1 MLSRSPWYRFM
12 TQREV
17 RKYLY
22 DINQA
27 CELLVQFV
35 SNRSLADYKS
45 DPLLRSAVERQFE
58 IIGEAL
64 NKALKYDHSLVNSI
78 SDTRRIIAFR
88 NHLIH
93 GYESIANDT
102 VWGII
107 ETNLPV
113 LHKEVKAILN
123 EPDRL
128 PEAPGL

>member
-1 MLSRSPWYRFM
+1 M
-12 TQREV
+12 
-17 RKYLY
+17 
-22 DINQA
+22 
-27 CELLVQFV
+27 QFV
-35 SNRSLADYKS
+35 NNRSLSDYNS

-64 NKALKYDHSLVNSI
+64 NKALKYDPSLVNRI

-88 NHLIH
+88 NQLIH

-113 LHKEVKAILN
+113 LHKEVKEILQ
-123 EPDRL
+123 
-128 PEAPGL
+128 